1 MMQIILFADDS
12 QMCLINQD
20 LSSDIYFDSVL
31 TILESQMH
39 YSLSMSEKPTHYF

>member
-12 QMCLINQD
+12 QMCLIYQD

-39 YSLSMSEKPTHYF
+39 